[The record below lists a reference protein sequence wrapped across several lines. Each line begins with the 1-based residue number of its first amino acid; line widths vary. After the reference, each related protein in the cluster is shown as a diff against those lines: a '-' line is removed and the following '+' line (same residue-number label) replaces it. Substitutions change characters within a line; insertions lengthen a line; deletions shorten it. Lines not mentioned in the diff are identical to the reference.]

1 MKAMLLAAGRGER
14 MRPLTDTT
22 PKPLLR
28 IGGQMLIE
36 RHVHALAQAGIRQLV
51 INHAHLG
58 GQIERALGDGSA
70 YGVQIAYSPEP
81 AGALETGGGIFNAL
95 PLLGAAP
102 FLVVNADIWTDYP
115 FTGLPQ
121 SIDGLA
127 HLVMVSNPPHH
138 PDGDFS
144 LSGGRLAQRGPAMLT
159 NADANRAID
168 YTKSFVQTLF
178 AAARESVSAGHDL
191 RQAFAHARSKM
202 DPLFG
207 DVFIYEHCLPFD
219 VSRAFDEASGISH
232 PRIWTAER
240 DRQMWQALQG

>member
-81 AGALETGGGIFNAL
+81 EGALETGGGIFNAL

-159 NADANRAID
+159 FSGIGVYRPELFDGCTPGAFPLAPLLRTAMDAGRVSGEHYTGAWFDIGTPERLDAINRAVIN
-168 YTKSFVQTLF
+168 
-178 AAARESVSAGHDL
+178 
-191 RQAFAHARSKM
+191 RQ
-202 DPLFG
+202 
-207 DVFIYEHCLPFD
+207 
-219 VSRAFDEASGISH
+219 
-232 PRIWTAER
+232 
-240 DRQMWQALQG
+240 